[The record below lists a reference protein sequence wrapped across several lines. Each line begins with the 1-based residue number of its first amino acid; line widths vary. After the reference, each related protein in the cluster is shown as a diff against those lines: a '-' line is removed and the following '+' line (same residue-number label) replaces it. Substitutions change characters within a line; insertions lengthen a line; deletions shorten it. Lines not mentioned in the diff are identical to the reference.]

1 MNQPSNQ
8 SPAFDT
14 ALWWRRAEHAS
25 LGTSDLPLGWD
36 GQMHAATRG
45 VQMLDRDLATQALA
59 RLVQVPPP
67 SELHPALALL
77 QARFELR
84 WGQPDSARAALKQLA
99 TTADAATRA
108 RAWHSLG
115 VLHIQ
120 RDKPALGELA
130 LVEALRLAEESPS
143 RNWILD
149 SLGQAAMWQGAWTE
163 ARYLYH
169 QSTRHKQSDGDTLGI
184 AITLGNVALL
194 ELGLGNAQAA
204 VQACQQAL
212 SQPGLPALTRL
223 RLQTLL
229 LQGLLDS
236 ETGAEQAAML
246 AADQLAATAA
256 LCGPTPHH
264 LKGFAA
270 LARARAQS
278 EATARE
284 TLLAQAEVNFSA
296 PAERALVHY
305 WRARLSPGTA
315 GATLA
320 EDTRSLL
327 ANVPGPCEAELLTE
341 LLLAQRAQQASDAPR
356 MLAHLQR
363 ADRVALRGANPL
375 WVERVDRV
383 YRQLDPG
390 GFGDRVTAR
399 FTGRAASEL
408 SRGREEIVT
417 SIFADVVGFTRRFE
431 KLGAQEVMDTIRS
444 VFERAVPLFERHRVR
459 PHQYQGDGLVAEA
472 QGPNHESRAIAFAKE
487 LLTCMNRTSLVRTIT
502 GDPFGLQI
510 RVGVAT
516 GLVVTG
522 ALGSQYKMEY
532 LSIGRSVNMAARL
545 QAEAQPGELVCAQAT
560 AKAAGQPGQLEEF
573 QLKGFAEKQQ
583 GLRIAPGL
591 GDLAEALA

>member
-1 MNQPSNQ
+1 
-8 SPAFDT
+8 
-14 ALWWRRAEHAS
+14 
-25 LGTSDLPLGWD
+25 
-36 GQMHAATRG
+36 
-45 VQMLDRDLATQALA
+45 
-59 RLVQVPPP
+59 
-67 SELHPALALL
+67 
-77 QARFELR
+77 
-84 WGQPDSARAALKQLA
+84 
-99 TTADAATRA
+99 
-108 RAWHSLG
+108 
-115 VLHIQ
+115 
-120 RDKPALGELA
+120 
-130 LVEALRLAEESPS
+130 
-143 RNWILD
+143 
-149 SLGQAAMWQGAWTE
+149 
-163 ARYLYH
+163 
-169 QSTRHKQSDGDTLGI
+169 
-184 AITLGNVALL
+184 
-194 ELGLGNAQAA
+194 
-204 VQACQQAL
+204 
-212 SQPGLPALTRL
+212 
-223 RLQTLL
+223 
-229 LQGLLDS
+229 
-236 ETGAEQAAML
+236 
-246 AADQLAATAA
+246 
-256 LCGPTPHH
+256 
-264 LKGFAA
+264 
-270 LARARAQS
+270 
-278 EATARE
+278 
-284 TLLAQAEVNFSA
+284 
-296 PAERALVHY
+296 
-305 WRARLSPGTA
+305 
-315 GATLA
+315 
-320 EDTRSLL
+320 
-327 ANVPGPCEAELLTE
+327 
-341 LLLAQRAQQASDAPR
+341 

-472 QGPNHESRAIAFAKE
+472 QGPNHESRAIAFARE

-583 GLRIAPGL
+583 GLRNRARIGRPGQ
-591 GDLAEALA
+591 ALA